1 VVVIDR
7 DPDAFKRLEFSFN
20 GLTLPGMAFDE
31 ALLKEAGIER
41 ADAFAALTNYDN
53 TNLMAAEIASDI
65 FGVPRVTARVYNPD
79 KELTYRTMGMDY
91 ICGSSVMAE
100 IFHRAVTAEGAM
112 LLGDWGAGMQ
122 VLEVE
127 VGAEKEGLAVCD
139 LRTPGSGR
147 LLALFRGN
155 KLVFFSRDTRLEKGD
170 RLVLAAA
177 TSDPSFMEKVMPS
190 EPMYARPRGDA
201 RKGAL
206 GSRASRGE
214 WKVIVAGCGRV
225 GAQLSEMLSLDGFQ
239 VTVVDQDSKAF
250 ERLSKTFQGQA
261 VTGLAFDL
269 DTLEKAGIEE
279 ADVFASTTNYD
290 NANLMAA
297 EVARSIYGTGKTFA
311 RLYNPDKEQTFQALG
326 IDYFCGTTILAEMF
340 MQGLVKKRVKILSW
354 AANNR
359 VLLVEFECPDR
370 FAGKQVSKLEREEL
384 LRVGLVTHDGRT
396 VVATKQTKMHRG
408 DRIIAA
414 VIAGRLNRVRRMVE
428 TNWTLGVKTRRRKEA
443 IPRSS

>member
-1 VVVIDR
+1 
-7 DPDAFKRLEFSFN
+7 
-20 GLTLPGMAFDE
+20 
-31 ALLKEAGIER
+31 
-41 ADAFAALTNYDN
+41 
-53 TNLMAAEIASDI
+53 
-65 FGVPRVTARVYNPD
+65 
-79 KELTYRTMGMDY
+79 
-91 ICGSSVMAE
+91 
-100 IFHRAVTAEGAM
+100 
-112 LLGDWGAGMQ
+112 
-122 VLEVE
+122 
-127 VGAEKEGLAVCD
+127 
-139 LRTPGSGR
+139 
-147 LLALFRGN
+147 
-155 KLVFFSRDTRLEKGD
+155 
-170 RLVLAAA
+170 
-177 TSDPSFMEKVMPS
+177 MPS

-269 DTLEKAGIEE
+269 DTLEAGGGGGAIS
-279 ADVFASTTNYD
+279 APGSP
-290 NANLMAA
+290 
-297 EVARSIYGTGKTFA
+297 SA